1 MTNRFLFLCVI
12 ILFLTK
18 VVAINFTVFNLF
30 GDEAQYWLWA
40 KNLNFGYFSKP
51 PFLAWALGFYTGV
64 FGDDFIVLKMMPS
77 IVYFITALAL
87 YDLCKN
93 LGLNKNN
100 ALSCS
105 LLFLF
110 IPAVSFSSFILSTD
124 IFLLLFWTLSLS
136 ILIRIR
142 KYPKKINFV
151 LLGIMLGLAFLSKYA
166 AIYFLICL
174 LLYIVFDK
182 EFRVVVSK
190 NYFGILLSFL
200 CIFII
205 ILPNIYWNFNNGWV
219 TFQHTSDN
227 ANFRSIEI
235 NLYRGFEFLVIQ
247 ALMLGPLI
255 ILGVMVNYRKF
266 KLEGNQKF
274 LLIFSVPILL
284 LVFFEAIIVRANANW
299 AAPALIS
306 LFLFFYINII
316 KSKTVFYKLNM
327 FFNFSFCLVFFIL
340 VGISYPAEIFKRI
353 SGLKNFAE
361 NIYSTGKNI
370 NVLDFVVS
378 DRLMFA
384 SLSYELRGK
393 NVLIHMP
400 HKKNDKITNHFKITS
415 PLKKEMNK
423 NFILIGSPNDIVYLV
438 NSHIINKKKQLEEKF
453 TNKKINIYE
462 VIFN

>member
-1 MTNRFLFLCVI
+1 MANRFLFLCVI
-12 ILFLTK
+12 ILFLIK
-18 VVAINFTVFNLF
+18 IVAINFTTFNLF

-40 KNLNFGYFSKP
+40 KNLDFGYFSKP
-51 PFLAWALGFYTGV
+51 PLLAWSLGFYTSV
-64 FGDDFIVLKMMPS
+64 FGDGFVVLKMMPS
-77 IVYFITALAL
+77 IIYFITALAL
-87 YDLCKN
+87 YDLCKK

-124 IFLLLFWTLSLS
+124 VFLLLFWTLSLS
-136 ILIRIR
+136 ILLRI
-142 KYPKKINFV
+142 KKFPKKINFV
-151 LLGIMLGLAFLSKYA
+151 LLGIMIGLAFLSKYA

-174 LLYIVFDK
+174 LVYIFFDK
-182 EFRVVVSK
+182 QFRFVVSK

-200 CIFII
+200 CVFII
-205 ILPNIYWNFNNGWV
+205 ILPNIYWNLNNGWV

-227 ANFRSIEI
+227 ANLENIEI
-235 NLYRGFEFLVIQ
+235 SLFRGFEFLFTQ

-255 ILGVMVNYRKF
+255 ILGFITNYKKF
-266 KLEGNQKF
+266 KLEDNQKF

-284 LVFFEAIIVRANANW
+284 LVFIEAIIVRANANW

-306 LFLFFYINII
+306 VFLFFYINII
-316 KSKTVFYKLNM
+316 KFKTIFYKLNV
-327 FFNFSFCLVFFIL
+327 FFNFIFCLVFFIL

-353 SGLKNFAE
+353 SGLNNFAE
-361 NIYSTGKNI
+361 NIYSTGEKI
-370 NVLDFVVS
+370 SVFDFAVS

-384 SLSYELRGK
+384 SLSYELRSRG
-393 NVLIHMP
+393 VLIHMP

-423 NFILIGSPNDIVYLV
+423 NFILVGSPGDIMYLE
-438 NSHIINKKKQLEEKF
+438 NSYIINRKKLLEERF

-462 VIFN
+462 VIFD